1 MRRTT
6 LRGGFTLGCGVTR
19 QGACSMGH
27 FSVGDKLRLPHLA
40 GLGAFPFVMELLGT
54 VCSWDL

>member
-1 MRRTT
+1 M
-6 LRGGFTLGCGVTR
+6 RGGFTLGCGVTR
-19 QGACSMGH
+19 QGAGSMGH